1 MSPCPPRARL
11 ALFLGAL
18 ALVGCGDMSQGSP
31 EGDVSEAELEI
42 NGGYL
47 DDKDT
52 AVVGIYAMNLGGIC
66 TGSLLAPNMVLTA
79 RHCISQINNN
89 DGSVQCG
96 VTKFAPPVAA
106 SNYLVTTHPEVSQD
120 PSAYRAAKEVVLLP
134 SGDDFC
140 GQDQAILI
148 LAENIPESEA
158 KPLVPRVDDPL
169 VTGETY
175 SAVGYGAT
183 DGAGNGAGQRRRRDD
198 LTITCVTEECPQFQV
213 TETEWMGNAGVCQG
227 DSGGPAIDLQNRV
240 IGVTSRGGFNCS
252 SPIYGYVK
260 AWDQWIK
267 DTAIKAAEMGG
278 YPVPG
283 WANGAPTHPDYSYTP
298 GDACNE
304 PADCASG
311 RCVNDGNE
319 QYCTRLCN
327 EKAPCPEGWYCD
339 SDSAG
344 QGVCFKQT
352 SETPGGGWGDED
364 EGDGPALSQDSS
376 CSMSADPTKPVPWR
390 GGLFALALVVLG
402 LRRRAR

>member
-1 MSPCPPRARL
+1 MSPCPPRARF
-11 ALFLGAL
+11 ALIFGAL
-18 ALVGCGDMSQGSP
+18 ALVVGCGDMSPVAP
-31 EGDVSEAELEI
+31 EGVVDEAALEI
-42 NGGYL
+42 AGGYP

-52 AVVGIYAMNLGGIC
+52 AVVGIYATNLGGIC

-79 RHCISQINNN
+79 RHCISHINNN

-96 VTKFAPPVAA
+96 VTKFEPPDAP
-106 SNYLVTTHPEVSQD
+106 SSYLVTTLPELSQD
-120 PSAYRAAKEVVLLP
+120 QSAYRATKEVVLLP
-134 SGDDFC
+134 GGDDFC

-169 VTGETY
+169 VTGEKY
-175 SAVGYGAT
+175 SAIGFGAT
-183 DGAGNGAGQRRRRDD
+183 DGAGNGAGARRRRDD
-198 LTITCVTEECPQFQV
+198 LTITCVAEQCPDFQV
-213 TETEWMGNAGVCQG
+213 TNTEWMGNAGVCQG

-278 YPVPG
+278 YPAPA

-298 GDACNE
+298 GDACTE
-304 PADCASG
+304 PSDCASG
-311 RCVNDGNE
+311 RCVNDGKE
-319 QYCTRLCN
+319 QYCTRLCG
-327 EKAPCPEGWYCD
+327 EKAPCPDGWYCD
-339 SDSAG
+339 VDSAG
-344 QGVCFKQT
+344 QGVCFKQEGA
-352 SETPGGGWGDED
+352 SSGGWGEED
-364 EGDGPALSQDSS
+364 EEPGPDISNDSS
-376 CSMSADPTKPVPWR
+376 CSVNADPTKPVPWR
-390 GGLFALALVVLG
+390 GGVFALALVALG